1 MHRVVGRGKKDKEK
15 KKKSTCHI
23 AIVFQKG
30 LALAALAMAP
40 SRPRVCIPILGTTP
54 LTSVRGAICPP
65 FLCYTGRVKDTPS
78 PGSFSS

>member
-1 MHRVVGRGKKDKEK
+1 MHRVVGRGKKKRR
-15 KKKSTCHI
+15 KKSTCHI

-40 SRPRVCIPILGTTP
+40 PRPRVCIPIPGTTS
-54 LTSVRGAICPP
+54 LTSVRGANCPP

-78 PGSFSS
+78 PGPFSS